1 MLNYAEELRDRRSA
15 LTRYSIKP
23 YRSPSIPVPP
33 SGPMNLTARGSDPI
47 AFRAAAFARFGVAL
61 PHLPWRNCRPA
72 PAAPLGGAAPVAA
85 GPAHGPWS
93 MDLRNLLL
101 HHPCPGDP
109 VYGNIRV
116 RSTPRPGRHGVDGP
130 GDRDHRLS
138 GQAILNLIPKGE
150 KLPAGR
156 TAYGHAPQVPLVSIA
171 TYTDMGPDTTA
182 YHIFHFKL
190 TCFSPALR
198 SLTRSP
204 ASIRSDQVPG
214 QVRHGHRCSPHHQTR
229 FESTCALPRRP
240 GCAHSA
246 HGRNRVR

>member
-138 GQAILNLIPKGE
+138 GQAILIPKGE